1 MWYSLRE
8 LRQLD
13 NKGIQARVVADASS
27 PWFAGHFP
35 DKPILPGIAQLKM
48 VADVISQA
56 TQSPM
61 GIWQLTRIKF
71 KKIIVPGEEL
81 EMHITPAAAA
91 NQYTF
96 HITSQG
102 QDTCSGAMV
111 LAEKP
116 NRQLP

>member
-1 MWYSLRE
+1 MWYCLRE
-8 LRQLD
+8 LKQESD
-13 NKGIQARVVADASS
+13 KGIQARVVAEATS

-35 DKPILPGIAQLKM
+35 GAPILPGIAQLKM

-56 TQSPM
+56 TQQTLHIS
-61 GIWQLTRIKF
+61 QLSRVKF
-71 KKIIVPGEEL
+71 KKAVTPGEEL
-81 EMHITPAAAA
+81 EMQITLAATT

-96 HITSQG
+96 HITCQG
-102 QDTCSGAMV
+102 QDTCTGAMV